1 MEKEQE
7 RKNIIESLEKEL
19 EVIKTKNDL
28 ANLKALYLGKN
39 GIVTNLSLKMKDI
52 PNEEKREYGKFLNEI
67 KDEVSLK
74 FETLLKEIERKELE
88 EKLESEKIDI
98 TLPSK
103 KIKKGSLHP
112 MTRIQN
118 EFEDIFVSMGYTVYD
133 GPEIESDENCFQ
145 KLNIPKGHPARDA
158 QDTFYLK
165 DEYENFLIRSQ
176 TSTAQVRAMEENKE
190 KGPIRIVC
198 PGKVYRRDEDAT
210 HSHQFIQI
218 EGLVI
223 DENVSMADLKGTLEL
238 FCKKILG
245 EKTNVR
251 FRPSYFPFTEPS
263 VEVDVTCFKCGGK
276 GCSLCKQTGWIEVL
290 GAGMVHPNV
299 LEMSGYDSKKYQG
312 FAFGTGMVR
321 FAMFKYGI
329 PDIRTIYGN
338 DIRFLNQFDRK
349 DGE

>member
-1 MEKEQE
+1 MKIEEVKKLLEE
-7 RKNIIESLEKEL
+7 DMNNVTSLNELNELKNKYLSKTGLITVLNSE
-19 EVIKTKNDL
+19 IKN
-28 ANLKALYLGKN
+28 
-39 GIVTNLSLKMKDI
+39 V
-52 PNEEKREYGKFLNEI
+52 PNEEKKEYGMKVNEVRNLFNEFYETKKAEYEEALLNE
-67 KDEVSLK
+67 KLS
-74 FETLLKEIERKELE
+74 KEA
-88 EKLESEKIDI
+88 IDI

-103 KIKKGSLHP
+103 RVKRGSKHP
-112 MTRIQN
+112 MTRITEQ
-118 EFEDIFVSMGYTVYD
+118 FEDLFVSMGYTVYE

-145 KLNIPKGHPARDA
+145 KLNLPKGHPARDA

-165 DEYENFLIRSQ
+165 DEYENFLLRSQ
-176 TSTAQVRAMEENKE
+176 TSTAQVRAMEENTE

-210 HSHQFIQI
+210 HSHQFMQI

-223 DENVSMADLKGTLEL
+223 DEGVSMADLKGTLET

-251 FRPSYFPFTEPS
+251 FRPSFFPFTEPS

-276 GCSLCKQTGWIEVL
+276 GCPLCKQTGWIEVL

-299 LEMSGYDSKKYQG
+299 LEMSGYDSTKYQG
-312 FAFGTGMVR
+312 FAFGTGMDR

-338 DIRFLNQFDRK
+338 DIRFIEEFNRK
-349 DGE
+349 DDE

>member
-1 MEKEQE
+1 MKEKVELLKSE
-7 RKNIIESLEKEL
+7 LIEKLNNIKSIKEL
-19 EVIKTKNDL
+19 NDL
-28 ANLKALYLGKN
+28 KAEYMGKTGVITIMQS
-39 GIVTNLSLKMKDI
+39 GIKDV
-52 PNEEKREYGKFLNEI
+52 PNEEKKEYGMNVNILKVAFNENYES
-67 KDEVSLK
+67 KLR
-74 FETLLKEIERKELE
+74 LLE
-88 EKLESEKIDI
+88 EEEVNRKIESERIDV

-103 KIKKGSLHP
+103 RVRQGSKHP
-112 MTRIQN
+112 MTRIQ
-118 EFEDIFVSMGYTVYD
+118 EELEDLFVSMGYDVYD
-133 GPEIESDENCFQ
+133 GPEIETDENCFQ
-145 KLNIPKGHPARDA
+145 KLNLPKGHAARDA

-165 DEYENFLIRSQ
+165 DEFENYLLRSQ
-176 TSTAQVRAMEENKE
+176 TSTAQVRAMEENTE

-210 HSHQFIQI
+210 HSHQFMQI

-238 FCKKILG
+238 FCKKLLG

-251 FRPSYFPFTEPS
+251 FRPSFFPFTEPS

-276 GCSLCKQTGWIEVL
+276 GCPLCKQTGWIEVL

-299 LEMSGYDSKKYQG
+299 LEMSGYDSTKYQG
-312 FAFGTGMVR
+312 FAFGTGMDR

-338 DIRFLNQFDRK
+338 DIRFIEQFDRK
-349 DGE
+349 DDE